1 MINDDRQSV
10 EVDVTPRQRDILQ
23 RVREQ
28 GFVAIDALA
37 KAFEVT
43 PQTVR
48 RDINALCNHGLLRRY
63 HGGAGL
69 PSTVENVAYS
79 ARRVLNLEGK
89 QRIAE
94 LAASHIPDQASLS
107 VTLGTTTEEAARAL
121 SAHRG
126 LRVITNN
133 LQVATML
140 SGNTSFEVMVAGG
153 VVRPRDAGITGE
165 AAIEFFEHFKVDIAL
180 MGISGIELD
189 GTLFDFDF
197 REVRVLR
204 TVMANA
210 RRVWLLADYTKYGR
224 NALVRVG
231 SIGEV
236 DALFTDR
243 EPPEAL
249 ARILAESDT
258 LVHVTP

>member
-1 MINDDRQSV
+1 MINDEHQNV
-10 EVDVTPRQRDILQ
+10 EVDATPRQRNILQ

-28 GFVAIDALA
+28 GFVAIEALA
-37 KAFEVT
+37 KAFDVT
-43 PQTVR
+43 PQTIR
-48 RDINALCNHGLLRRY
+48 RDINALCDQGVLRRY

-79 ARRVLNLEGK
+79 RRRVLNFDGK
-89 QRIAE
+89 RRIAE
-94 LAASHIPDQASLS
+94 LVASHVPDQASLF

-121 SAHRG
+121 RERQG

-140 SGNTSFEVMVAGG
+140 SGNASFEVMVAGG
-153 VVRPRDAGITGE
+153 VVRARDAGITGE
-165 AAIEFFEHFKVDIAL
+165 AAIEFFQNFKVDIAL
-180 MGISGIELD
+180 VGISGVEMD
-189 GTLFDFDF
+189 GTLCDFDF

-210 RRVWLLADYTKYGR
+210 RKVWLLADYSKYGR
-224 NALVRVG
+224 NALVRVC

-236 DALFTDR
+236 DALYTDR

-249 ARILAESDT
+249 MRILNESST
-258 LVHVTP
+258 TVHVAD